1 MLRQSR
7 GETMAQQEASNR
19 FGNFPIRSERCLI
32 PASEN
37 VIQVKEARSKEEQM
51 MTELPDSDPSVR
63 GKALLQITPGERQAL
78 QLIAQ
83 GKAVGEVGQC
93 LGVPPNELGVHLTA
107 LFAKLGAGNGAEAI
121 AEAARRGIVDT

>member
-1 MLRQSR
+1 
-7 GETMAQQEASNR
+7 MAQPEASNR
-19 FGNFPIRSERCLI
+19 FGNFPIGSGRCLI
-32 PASEN
+32 RASEN
-37 VIQVKEARSKEEQM
+37 VVQLIDARSKEEQM

-83 GKAVGEVGQC
+83 GKAVYEVGQC
-93 LGVPPNELGVHLTA
+93 LGVPPNELSIHLTA

>member
-1 MLRQSR
+1 
-7 GETMAQQEASNR
+7 MAQQEASNR
-19 FGNFPIRSERCLI
+19 FGNFPIGSEKMSDSSHQERHSVESGPFEC
-32 PASEN
+32 SN
-37 VIQVKEARSKEEQM
+37 EEQM
-51 MTELPDSDPSVR
+51 MAELPDSDPSVR

-83 GKAVGEVGQC
+83 GKAVCEVGQC
-93 LGVPPNELGVHLTA
+93 LGVPANELGIHLTA

>member
-1 MLRQSR
+1 V
-7 GETMAQQEASNR
+7 
-19 FGNFPIRSERCLI
+19 SERCPI

-37 VIQVKEARSKEEQM
+37 VIQSKAARSNEEQM

-78 QLIAQ
+78 QMIAQ
-83 GKAVGEVGQC
+83 GKAVCEVGQC
-93 LGVPPNELGVHLTA
+93 LGVPANELGIHLTA